1 MIFIREDRDVR
12 QLSSRDPQPQLT
24 SCKVTPKTDF
34 IQYSAAGGVLIN
46 EKGDQLLL
54 LIRPA
59 RDEVRLPKGHIESE
73 ETIEEAAVREVQEET
88 GYADITV
95 LDYLGR
101 QQVVFTL
108 RGKAVQRTEH
118 YYLMQIRSNRKLAR
132 PATDEQFFPIWV
144 TWEEAA
150 QHLTFEAER
159 EWLRRAETHKR
170 RIDER

>member
-1 MIFIREDRDVR
+1 
-12 QLSSRDPQPQLT
+12 
-24 SCKVTPKTDF
+24 VTPKTDF
-34 IQYSAAGGVLIN
+34 IRYNAAGGVLIN

-73 ETIEEAAVREVQEET
+73 ETVEEAAVREVQEET
-88 GYADITV
+88 GYADIKV

-118 YYLMQIRSNRKLAR
+118 YYLMQIRSNRKLTR
-132 PATDEQFFPIWV
+132 STTDEQFFPIWV

-159 EWLRRAETHKR
+159 EWLRRAEIHR
-170 RIDER
+170 RRRDER